1 MAEWDNAHLL
11 DKGQDLT
18 PSFGALASAIEQ
30 AIEQATTASWYG
42 PIIYSEDT
50 PPVTGDYV
58 FNKRGLWQKIST
70 KRWYYYNQA
79 AGSWDNL
86 ENVLV
91 LVIPDGSVTL
101 TKLSVTDADP
111 LEVLRRNAAGT
122 AFEWAS
128 ASSLIVANSVSLDR
142 LVNAAGAGY
151 HLLSDGS
158 GIYLSTLFSN
168 SWATQ
173 YANATKTVQDLVD
186 GSTVGVA
193 NQVLYLETSSVS
205 GTPGPVVLGWADQ
218 LLRNNT
224 VPTNKLQL
232 NIANAGKSPLVNA
245 SGTDFDWVT
254 PSVTPSAKVAVC
266 HYGGAA
272 GTAPQAISTGAAR
285 NVNFNSES
293 DPSSIITLT
302 SNQFTFAATGTYLID
317 VTVPVFPTSA
327 GESKG
332 FIIWR
337 NVTDG
342 ADLATEGFRC
352 FLGSNQ
358 DYCDRPR
365 LTYILT
371 VSDVAKVYEVQIN
384 ANANTTLHTY
394 NAAPNYGGYAE
405 AYQRITIT
413 KLS

>member
-11 DKGQDLT
+11 VKGQDLT
-18 PSFGALASAIEQ
+18 PTFGALASAVEQ

-50 PPVTGDYV
+50 PPVTGSYV

-70 KRWYYYNQA
+70 KRWYYYNTT

-91 LVIPDGSVTL
+91 LVVPDGSITL
-101 TKLSVTDADP
+101 AKLSSTGADP

-122 AFEWAS
+122 AFEWVS
-128 ASSLIVANSVSLDR
+128 ASSLLLANSIPVDR
-142 LVNAAGAGY
+142 LENATGSGY

-158 GIYLSTLFSN
+158 GIFVKTLFSN

-173 YANATKTVQDLVD
+173 YANATKSLQELVD
-186 GSTVGVA
+186 GSTVGIID
-193 NQVLYLETSSVS
+193 QVLALDASSAP
-205 GTPGPVVLGWADQ
+205 GDPGPVVLKYADQ

-232 NIANAGKSPLVNA
+232 SAGNIGKYPVVNGSA
-245 SGTDFDWVT
+245 TDFDWVT
-254 PSVTPSAKVAVC
+254 PSSTVRVATC

-272 GTAPQAISTGAAR
+272 NTAPQAITTGAAR

-293 DPSSIITLT
+293 DPSSIVTLT

-317 VTVPVFPTSA
+317 VVVPLFPTSA

-332 FIIWR
+332 HIIWR

-342 ADLATEGFRC
+342 ADLATESFRC
-352 FLGSNQ
+352 YNGANQ
-358 DYCDRPR
+358 DYSDRPR
-365 LTYILT
+365 ITYILT
-371 VSDVAKVYEVQIN
+371 VSDIAKVYEVQIY
-384 ANANTTLHTY
+384 ASANTTLHTHT
-394 NAAPNYGGYAE
+394 AAPNSGGYAE

-413 KLS
+413 RLS

>member
-50 PPVTGDYV
+50 PPVTGAYV

-70 KRWYYYNQA
+70 KRWYYYNTT

-101 TKLSVTDADP
+101 AKLSVTGADP

-122 AFEWAS
+122 AFEWAT
-128 ASSLIVANSVSLDR
+128 ASSLIVANSIALDR
-142 LVNAAGAGY
+142 LVNAVGAGY

-158 GIYLSTLFSN
+158 GIYLSTLFSS

-186 GSTVGVA
+186 GSTTGVIG
-193 NQVLYLETSSVS
+193 QVLSLEATSTP
-205 GTPGPVVLGWADQ
+205 GDPGPVILAWADQ
-218 LLRNNT
+218 LLRTNQ
-224 VPTNKLQL
+224 VLTNKLQF
-232 NIANAGKSPLVNA
+232 AAGAAGKYAKVNAG
-245 SGTDFDWVT
+245 GTDFEYDTGPTVIAPT
-254 PSVTPSAKVAVC
+254 VATLVDT
-266 HYGGAA
+266 GVS
-272 GTAPQAISTGAAR
+272 GTAPQSVLAITLTTVRLAAETAQSWCTVSSSQFTLAVGTYQVYVAVPITLSTTTSKAYISLSTGSTKIKTA
-285 NVNFNSES
+285 NVNFS
-293 DPSSIITLT
+293 DNDTPVGIIMAVLV
-302 SNQFTFAATGTYLID
+302 
-317 VTVPVFPTSA
+317 VTV
-327 GESKG
+327 
-332 FIIWR
+332 
-337 NVTDG
+337 
-342 ADLATEGFRC
+342 ATQYKIEI
-352 FLGSNQ
+352 
-358 DYCDRPR
+358 YCDNACTLGTANSFASIPE
-365 LTYILT
+365 
-371 VSDVAKVYEVQIN
+371 VYSQVM
-384 ANANTTLHTY
+384 
-394 NAAPNYGGYAE
+394 
-405 AYQRITIT
+405 IT